1 MQHSE
6 AHTDRPGF
14 DYQMFA
20 LELDGSDSASR
31 GHLFNRFENNSA
43 QRQALCNFC
52 TGEGASGEF
61 EMYRT
66 TFRVNRDF

>member
-1 MQHSE
+1 MPVAGRTFGWE
-6 AHTDRPGF
+6 AA
-14 DYQMFA
+14 YA
-20 LELDGSDSASR
+20 EVEI
-31 GHLFNRFENNSA
+31 ENNAA